1 MPLDGHEPASHRL
14 LLQQPMCTCAE
25 PAEVR
30 WSVVALTQH
39 TQDQTAAPASPIVA
53 GTAPPQQ
60 RWRIEVRHRQDRTA
74 RLAHDVRTG
83 LAEDPPSIP
92 PKWFYDETGSL
103 LFDEITRLPEYYPT
117 RTEEQ
122 ILLAHAADI
131 AALSGASTMIELGA
145 GYSRK
150 TATLLDAL
158 TASGRPLL
166 FVPLDIAT
174 EALRDTAKRVVA
186 AHATVEVLALVAD
199 FEDDLDPLPGTPGE
213 RLVVFLGSTIGNL
226 LQAQRAGFLQRLHAA
241 LAPGDCLLL
250 GADLIKDPGRLV
262 AAYDDAAGTTAAFNK
277 NMLAVL
283 ARELDA
289 DIDLADLQHVAVW
302 DAQEERIEMRL
313 RARRDLTVKFRALGL
328 HWSLGAGQDLLT
340 ETSTKFRTEGLRQ
353 ELQATGLDIVDT
365 YTDAADDFCLVLAR
379 RS

>member
-1 MPLDGHEPASHRL
+1 M
-14 LLQQPMCTCAE
+14 Q
-25 PAEVR
+25 
-30 WSVVALTQH
+30 WFVVTLTQH
-39 TQDQTAAPASPIVA
+39 TRDESAAPVPSSDA
-53 GTAPPQQ
+53 GTTLPRL
-60 RWRIEVRHRQDRTA
+60 RWRVEVRHQQDRTA
-74 RLAHDVRTG
+74 RLARDVRTG
-83 LAEDPPSIP
+83 LAQDPPSIP

-122 ILLAHAADI
+122 ILLAHAADV

-150 TATLLDAL
+150 TATLLEAL
-158 TASGRPLL
+158 TTGGRPLL

-174 EALRDTAKRVVA
+174 EALRDTAERVVA
-186 AHATVEVLALVAD
+186 AHGSVQVLALVAD
-199 FEDDLDPLPGTPGE
+199 FEDDLDPLPGIPGE

-226 LQAQRAGFLQRLHAA
+226 LRAQRGVFLRRLHTA

-250 GADLIKDPGRLV
+250 GADLVKDPGRLV

-289 DIDLADLQHVAVW
+289 DIDLAELQHVAVW
-302 DAQEERIEMRL
+302 DEREERIEMRL
-313 RARRDLTVKFRALGL
+313 RARRDLTVEFRSLGL
-328 HWSLGAGQDLLT
+328 RWSLAAGQDLLT
-340 ETSTKFRTEGLRQ
+340 ETSAKFRVEGLRR
-353 ELQATGLDIVDT
+353 ELQAAGFDVVDT
-365 YTDAADDFCLVLAR
+365 FTDAVDDFCLVLAR